1 MQPQKTSPDEEH
13 LPAREYIGYA
23 LGDTAS
29 NLFFQTFSIFLTYF
43 YTDVWGIALPAVAF
57 MFFAVRMFDAAAD
70 PVIGMMADRTKTRW
84 GKFRP
89 YLLWFAVPY
98 GIGGYILF
106 ASPSIAPDGVLSHLE
121 KSAAD
126 TVAWL
131 TGHFHFLLVA
141 MEKCFGKDV
150 NLLQG
155 GKLAYAAL
163 TYAFMMLM
171 YSFINVPYSSMLGV
185 ISPSPRTRTRAS
197 AYRFMGAFGGG
208 LLVTLFVRALVQVL
222 GDGLTPAGKVV
233 NELKGFQ
240 ATMAIFAVASAV
252 LFLTSFATTKERV
265 TPPPGQKTK
274 MSGDL
279 KDLIYNFPWM
289 MLLFAAIFS
298 LTFIGLRSGTAIYYF
313 KYVAGYD
320 SQPIL
325 TLGSLKLDRVSVFL
339 SSGMLSQMLGS
350 LCLSFFARLADK
362 RAVSI
367 LLTFATAVCYG
378 AFYFIPKDNFALQ
391 LALNAIGMFC
401 LGPTSALVWAMYAD
415 VADYGEWK
423 FGRRSTGLV
432 YAASL
437 FAIKTG
443 TAVAGLMLPL
453 LLAAYGYNANH
464 AQTDTSMLGI
474 ALTFSIFPAAVAALK
489 GVMLWLYPLSKAK
502 VEQIEVEL
510 KARRAA
516 QTTTPAPA

>member
-29 NLFFQTFSIFLTYF
+29 NLFFQTFGIFLTYF
-43 YTDVWGIALPAVAF
+43 YTDVWKIAPAAVAF
-57 MFFAVRMFDAAAD
+57 MFFAVRMFDASAD
-70 PVIGMMADRTKTRW
+70 PLIGMMADRTKTRW

-98 GIGGYILF
+98 GIGGYLLF
-106 ASPSIAPDGVLSHLE
+106 ASPTINPNGILFHLE
-121 KSAAD
+121 QYAANA
-126 TVAWL
+126 VAWL
-131 TGHFHFLLVA
+131 TGHVPLLHS
-141 MEKCFGKDV
+141 MMDKFFGKDV
-150 NLLQG
+150 NLLQD
-155 GKLAYAAL
+155 GKLAYAGL
-163 TYAFMMLM
+163 SYAFMMLA

-185 ISPSPRTRTRAS
+185 ISPSPRTRAVAS
-197 AYRFMGAFGGG
+197 SYRFVGAFGGG
-208 LLVTLFVRALVQVL
+208 LLVTLFVRALVQAL
-222 GDGLTPAGKVV
+222 GDGLDEKGKVV
-233 NELKGFQ
+233 HELQGFQ
-240 ATMAIFAVASAV
+240 WTMGIFAVASVA
-252 LFLTSFATTKERV
+252 LFLTSFATTHERV
-265 TPPPGQKTK
+265 TPPPGQKSK
-274 MSGDL
+274 ASSDL
-279 KDLIYNFPWM
+279 KDLILNFPWM

-298 LTFIGLRSGTAIYYF
+298 LTFIGLRNGTAIYYF

-320 SQPIL
+320 NQPIL
-325 TLGSLKLDRVSVFL
+325 TFGPLKLNRVSVFL
-339 SSGMLSQMLGS
+339 SSGMLCQMLGS

-362 RAVSI
+362 RAVSV

-378 AFYFIPKDNFALQ
+378 AFYFIPKDNFGLQ
-391 LALNAIGMFC
+391 LTLNAIGMFC

-437 FAIKTG
+437 FAVKTG
-443 TAVAGLMLPL
+443 TAFAGLMLPL
-453 LLAAYGYNANH
+453 LLAAYGYKANI

-474 ALTFSIFPAAVAALK
+474 ALTFSIFPAAVAVMK
-489 GVMLWLYPLSKAK
+489 GVMLWIYPLSKAK
-502 VEQIEVEL
+502 VEQIEADL

-516 QTTTPAPA
+516 QAATPAPA